1 MNCVYPSIDIS
12 YNMVFRSETMDNNVL
27 IKQLS
32 DKQLDEWYKLCV
44 DSFAYK
50 ANPPSFEYF
59 KSHFED
65 DIFKLSDEPTRDIF
79 IACISSSNNILCS
92 SARVFR
98 RPHKSNSII
107 FGLGEV
113 CTCILYQ
120 GLGISRCVLE
130 LLHSYIDGHNNA
142 ISILHA
148 NNRLA
153 GFYSKFGYKTFTNS
167 MKWTYIETPVACKN
181 INTDF
186 IIKDDSQLYEVIN
199 GPITSDLSVLLQDS
213 NILEQMV
220 SIQSRFLIENNNQ
233 FIGLFSRSQ
242 LYYKKWYLSDWLR
255 NKYPQ
260 GSYEFSSIM
269 VAPIIDISNNNNI
282 TSIPKNTILIGWMY
296 GPIKSD
302 ISEKPL
308 RCRDFAIDL
317 KMLRSLFKNIDIVDE
332 TPHKWCLRLLLKN
345 NSKLSIPSFVWNLLV
360 RDENEYIY
368 NLTKIKKYIC
378 RSITDMRIVT
388 ETYNNYDE
396 IDDGWMI
403 RGCKADEFIPFVWP
417 VDSF

>member
-1 MNCVYPSIDIS
+1 
-12 YNMVFRSETMDNNVL
+12 
-27 IKQLS
+27 
-32 DKQLDEWYKLCV
+32 
-44 DSFAYK
+44 
-50 ANPPSFEYF
+50 
-59 KSHFED
+59 
-65 DIFKLSDEPTRDIF
+65 
-79 IACISSSNNILCS
+79 
-92 SARVFR
+92 
-98 RPHKSNSII
+98 
-107 FGLGEV
+107 
-113 CTCILYQ
+113 
-120 GLGISRCVLE
+120 
-130 LLHSYIDGHNNA
+130 
-142 ISILHA
+142 
-148 NNRLA
+148 
-153 GFYSKFGYKTFTNS
+153 
-167 MKWTYIETPVACKN
+167 
-181 INTDF
+181 
-186 IIKDDSQLYEVIN
+186 
-199 GPITSDLSVLLQDS
+199 
-213 NILEQMV
+213 MV

-260 GSYEFSSIM
+260 GSYEFSAIM
-269 VAPIIDISNNNNI
+269 FAPISNNNNI

-317 KMLRSLFKNIDIVDE
+317 KMLRSLFKNIDIIDE
-332 TPHKWCLRLLLKN
+332 TPHKWALRLLLQS
-345 NSKLSIPSFVWNLLV
+345 NSKLSLPSFVWNLLV

-368 NLTKIKKYIC
+368 NLTKKNKYIYG
-378 RSITDMRIVT
+378 SINDMRMVT

>member
-1 MNCVYPSIDIS
+1 MKDIS
-12 YNMVFRSETMDNNVL
+12 YNITPLDNIVL

-32 DKQLDEWYKLCV
+32 LTQLDEWYKLCV

-50 ANPPSFEYF
+50 ANPPSIEYF

-65 DIFKLSDEPTRDIF
+65 DVFKLSDEPTRDIF
-79 IACISSSNNILCS
+79 IACISSSKNILCS

-130 LLHSYIDGHNNA
+130 LLHNYIDGHNNA

-148 NNRLA
+148 NNRLEC
-153 GFYSKFGYKTFTNS
+153 FYSKFGYKTFTNA

-186 IIKDDSQLYEVIN
+186 SINDDSQLYRVIN

-260 GSYEFSSIM
+260 GSYEFSAIM
-269 VAPIIDISNNNNI
+269 IAPISNNNNI

-317 KMLRSLFKNIDIVDE
+317 KMLRSLFKNIDIIDE
-332 TPHKWCLRLLLKN
+332 TPHKWALRLLLQS
-345 NSKLSIPSFVWNLLV
+345 NSKLSLPSLVWNLLV

-368 NLTKIKKYIC
+368 NLTKKNKYIYG
-378 RSITDMRIVT
+378 SIKDMRMVT